1 MLPSIHKLRQRLFS
15 SNRYLQSLGD
25 VVVTQSDRLSSV
37 WIIGRGSCTY
47 HLVDLSH
54 LDSKARMNALRLQM
68 EMLSPYSEIE
78 FWVHWVDGVAE
89 VWSWDKSSVEKL
101 VIENLRE
108 SDAREL
114 ITFVPE
120 SAFTP
125 RQEQGLAYW
134 QGADG
139 FLIQSWANGVLTH
152 ERAWKTEPSAIDLRE
167 FANASRTS
175 LSGESLA
182 VKQIDLSV
190 PEWRVETVV
199 SQNLRTYEPRAV
211 FFLSLLLVSVFAYQA
226 FTWVGM
232 RALNYRIES
241 EILNLEQKT
250 ASVTLLRDEVYE
262 LYDRNRV
269 LLDLAPQGQLQL
281 MQKVL
286 RELPAIE
293 GDKGALMKWEYR
305 GDQLTMLLK
314 NPRADL
320 EVYATALDN
329 IEEFEAITLTPKD
342 RDKALEIKVEVNR

>member
-15 SNRYLQSLGD
+15 SNLYLQSLGD
-25 VVVTQSDRLSSV
+25 VVVTQSERLSSV
-37 WIIGRGSCTY
+37 WIIGRGSCSY

-54 LDSKARMNALRLQM
+54 LDSKARVNALRLQI
-68 EMLSPYSEIE
+68 EMLSPFSEID
-78 FWVHWVDGVAE
+78 FWAHWVDGIAE
-89 VWSWDKSSVEKL
+89 VWSWDKNRIEKL
-101 VIENLRE
+101 VIENLRG

-120 SAFTP
+120 SAFTT
-125 RQEQGLAYW
+125 RQDQGLAYW
-134 QGADG
+134 HGADG
-139 FLIQSWANGVLTH
+139 FLIQSWADGVLSH

-167 FANASRTS
+167 FANASRASFT
-175 LSGESLA
+175 GESLA
-182 VKQIDLSV
+182 VKEIDVSV

-199 SQNLRTYEPRAV
+199 SQSLRTYEPRAV
-211 FFLSLLLVSVFAYQA
+211 FFLSLLLVSLFAYQA

-250 ASVTLLRDEVYE
+250 ALVTGLRDEVYA

-269 LLDLAPQGQLQL
+269 LLDLTPQGQLHL
-281 MQKVL
+281 MQKVM

-305 GDQLTMLLK
+305 GNQLTMLLK

-320 EVYATALDN
+320 QLYATALDN
-329 IEEFEAITLTPKD
+329 IEEFDAITLTPKD
-342 RDKALEIKVEVNR
+342 RDQALEIKVEVNR